1 MPSVRLQVAALQY
14 GVLSAISFNEWR
26 REDND
31 MRDDRVKGMA
41 IGTAAACGLL
51 LFRALQK
58 APDAKPVGRTKAAAA
73 SISHLGST

>member
-1 MPSVRLQVAALQY
+1 MAALQY

-26 REDND
+26 RDDND

-51 LFRALQK
+51 LFRAASK
-58 APDAKPVGRTKAAAA
+58 ATHAKPVRRMPAATT
-73 SISHLGST
+73 SVTQLGST